1 VSASDDEQL
10 EQALAGY
17 TEQLVNLREM
27 QGRLGEISCSVTSA
41 RQVVS
46 VTVGFQGRVSD
57 VKFPTGAYKRMAPAE
72 LAAVVLSTINE
83 AHVRAQVASAEVIA
97 PTMPAGVNALDVV
110 EGKADL
116 QAMLPAEPGVGFLQ
130 G

>member
-1 VSASDDEQL
+1 MSASDGEQL

-17 TEQLVNLREM
+17 TEQLANLGEM

-46 VTVGFQGRVSD
+46 VTVGFHGQVSD

-83 AHVRAQVASAEVIA
+83 AHARARVVFAEVVA
-97 PTMPAGVNALDVV
+97 PTMPPGVNALDVV
-110 EGKADL
+110 EGEADL
-116 QAMLPAEPGVGFLQ
+116 QAMLPADPGVGFLH